1 MSAVSEA
8 KLTANQSNSQHS
20 TGPKTEAGKRRSS
33 LNAFRHGLTGQIH
46 IATPEEMD
54 AFRKHCETWR
64 EALAPIGILEI
75 EAVQEI
81 AEDRWRL
88 KRARAL
94 ENGIFAQGHREHIDQ
109 MGSGNAEVDTA
120 LAQSQTWLN
129 MGKSLQLLTI
139 YERRIKKSLN
149 ENEIQLKSMQEA
161 RKAAHAQAL
170 HEAILLTELAQSK
183 GELYDPAPDF
193 PPTADFGGFVYST
206 TEIARQLDRFH
217 RLTAAQTARADQNP
231 TSRSASKR
239 N

>member
-1 MSAVSEA
+1 MTNVSGA
-8 KLTANQSNSQHS
+8 KLAANQANCQHS

-33 LNAFRHGLTGQIH
+33 LNAFRHGLTGDIH
-46 IATPEEMD
+46 IATPEEME
-54 AFRKHCETWR
+54 AFRKPCETLR
-64 EALAPIGILEI
+64 EALDPVGILEI

-94 ENGIFAQGHREHIDQ
+94 ENGIFAQGHHEHFEQ

-120 LAQSQTWLN
+120 LAQSQPWIN

-139 YERRIKKSLN
+139 YERRIKKSLRKN
-149 ENEIQLKSMQEA
+149 EAELKIMQEA

-170 HEAILLTELAQSK
+170 HEALLLTELAQSK
-183 GELYDPAPDF
+183 GEAYDPAPDF
-193 PPTADFGGFVYST
+193 PPTGDFGGFVYST
-206 TEIARQLDRFH
+206 QEIARQLDRFR
-217 RLTAAQTARADQNP
+217 RLNEAEKVGRRFRVP
-231 TSRSASKR
+231 TGAPKR